1 MSKDEKKVVN
11 ASIQEQLTMVDNRG
25 ENFDG
30 NNISSPSLENS
41 FESKKTEDNIQ
52 GVDIDDEVPF

>member
-1 MSKDEKKVVN
+1 
-11 ASIQEQLTMVDNRG
+11 MVDNRG

-30 NNISSPSLENS
+30 NNISSPILENS